1 MNAHRQSAT
10 PAADTM
16 ALVADF
22 ARSLPSDPAPEL
34 PWRQNLAF
42 YLERLSFYNRSFNL
56 VGKQG
61 PEDILA
67 DLAQDSFQL
76 AALLE
81 ELPIGDAPLS
91 LDCGA
96 GAGLPG
102 IPLRMIWQKGE
113 YVLAETRSKRAL
125 FMQNVL
131 ASLKLPKTRVFHG
144 DAGKFSSRPDIV
156 ISRAWL
162 PPQAALDFANSALGE
177 NSFAIIFARVAPP
190 PSHPAFL
197 PALSR
202 EYDSPGGKRIL
213 WAMRHA
219 GI

>member
-1 MNAHRQSAT
+1 MPPVVDVMS
-10 PAADTM
+10 
-16 ALVADF
+16 LVADF
-22 ARSLPSDPAPEL
+22 ASSLPRDPAPDL

-61 PEDILA
+61 PAEILN
-67 DLAQDSFQL
+67 DLARDSFHL

-81 ELPIGDAPLS
+81 ELPTGDAPLS

-113 YVLAETRSKRAL
+113 YVLAETRGKRAL
-125 FMQNVL
+125 FMQNIL

-144 DAGKFSSRPDIV
+144 DAAKFTERPDIL

-162 PPQAALDFANSALGE
+162 PPQAALDFAKSALGE
-177 NSFAIIFARVAPP
+177 NSFAIIFAGDAPP
-190 PSHPAFL
+190 PVHPAFV

-219 GI
+219 GL

>member
-1 MNAHRQSAT
+1 MNARRQTAT
-10 PAADTM
+10 PLADTM
-16 ALVADF
+16 ALVDEF
-22 ARSLPSDPAPEL
+22 ARSLPADPAPDL

-42 YLERLSFYNRSFNL
+42 YLERLAFYNRSFNL
-56 VGKQG
+56 VGKRG
-61 PEDILA
+61 PEYILA

-76 AALLE
+76 AVLLCK
-81 ELPIGDAPLS
+81 LPIGDAPLS

-102 IPLRMIWQKGE
+102 LPLRMIWQKGE
-113 YVLAETRSKRAL
+113 YVLAETRGKRAL
-125 FMQNVL
+125 FMQNIL

-144 DAGKFSSRPDIV
+144 DASKFSARPDIV

-162 PPQAALDFANSALGE
+162 PQQAALDFAKSKLRE
-177 NSFAIIFARVAPP
+177 NSFAIIFAKDAPP

-197 PALSR
+197 PAFSR

-213 WAMRHA
+213 WAMRYA
-219 GI
+219 GV